1 MTDELSERTCTRCG
15 RNPLNRVF
23 LVGDERLCF
32 YCKYHK
38 QPAVP
43 SNVDDPETWKGIERS
58 YDAAPPAP
66 TAVQQSYC
74 NICGQGVVDGTLAC
88 GHVYTGWLDKTPA
101 PQGGKCFGKHGPA
114 PDTRHAEA
122 QEPKAQDDPTW
133 MDDCINVCSRHSLQF
148 TKHPDECFVC
158 TNRASHTPTVWC
170 SGTNKWRGG
179 RDGR

>member
-1 MTDELSERTCTRCG
+1 MARLLKPKDE
-15 RNPLNRVF
+15 
-23 LVGDERLCF
+23 GDTYRRAI
-32 YCKYHK
+32 Y
-38 QPAVP
+38 
-43 SNVDDPETWKGIERS
+43 
-58 YDAAPPAP
+58 AAPPAP
-66 TAVQQSYC
+66 QGLETGNVDSWIFRYARENAPSDAV
-74 NICGQGVVDGTLAC
+74 GVDIYSAQGTLI
-88 GHVYTGWLDKTPA
+88 GSLDLKE
-101 PQGGKCFGKHGPA
+101 KVEIPA

-122 QEPKAQDDPTW
+122 QEPKAQDNPTW